1 MSAQSTLQTLI
12 LQKKSLIN
20 IFNEASTST
29 FDDDTIDEI
38 KSIISLLKTYIPSE
52 KYQIPPSNFKSLK
65 DKTKLN
71 DKQIALKIGIAC
83 PNQIPKIM
91 NGIQK
96 KIKKNVAENI
106 ILLMQEHE
114 IQPRYDTNTPPPKSP
129 KKEKKKENK
138 KSSPSNDY
146 TLLEHYETIDWKNHF
161 INQTIY
167 KLSAKDLKSYI
178 EKHDLKIN
186 GKFPIKKEALGIIQK
201 SLRNIYQEQ
210 NNSQEEELE
219 NTSQE
224 NTEENSQANSQANSQ
239 ENTEENTEEN
249 TDENTDE
256 TTDDTTDETTDD
268 EGSNS
273 DNEVIDEIIIQ
284 GIKYNIIQG
293 YAHDIDTCEKLGPIN
308 DDPDD
313 WPGKARRIHAKN
325 KIEAE
330 QANI

>member
-52 KYQIPPSNFKSLK
+52 KYQTPPSNFKSLK

-106 ILLMQEHE
+106 ILLMQEHN
-114 IQPRYDTNTPPPKSP
+114 IQPLYDPITPPHNTP
-129 KKEKKKENK
+129 KKEKKKEK
-138 KSSPSNDY
+138 KNTSPSNDY

-210 NNSQEEELE
+210 NTSQEEEQE
-219 NTSQE
+219 NTSQDNSQDKSKE
-224 NTEENSQANSQANSQ
+224 NTQDKSQDNSQ
-239 ENTEENTEEN
+239 ENT
-249 TDENTDE
+249 DE
-256 TTDDTTDETTDD
+256 TTDETTDD
-268 EGSNS
+268 EGSDS

-284 GIKYNIIQG
+284 GIKYTIIEG